1 VKASACLV
9 SFLVVAPFWA
19 CSANSARDDNH
30 VGSGGSN
37 SGGSNSGGTSAGG
50 SSSGAGGI
58 FVNDGGPG
66 GDGEAECGGQ
76 TFPLIRKPAKLLLV
90 LDRSGS
96 MKEAPDGAAASTR
109 KWDLVVPAV
118 NQVITQT
125 DAQVSWGLKTF
136 PEGTGAMCA
145 CTDTIDVA
153 IAAKNAAKVTAAV
166 TATTPDGDGT
176 PTGQAMRAAT
186 KYLKSLEA
194 AGDTD
199 QKYVLLATDGE
210 PSCVNG
216 SEVSQSTAR
225 PDAVSAVTE
234 AVTAGYHTFVVGVS
248 TNKTSAT
255 QALNDMAVAGQEARP
270 DPNPLATK
278 FYLANTKDE
287 LVNALSQITGVVLD
301 CRFDL
306 TDPPEAGE
314 HVGVRLGDERIP
326 PDSWSW
332 SADKKSIEVSGEWCN
347 KIKSGGADAVRVVY
361 GCPTDPIY

>member
-1 VKASACLV
+1 VKAYACLV

-19 CSANSARDDNH
+19 CSANSARDENR
-30 VGSGGSN
+30 VGGGSSGGGN
-37 SGGSNSGGTSAGG
+37 GGTSAGG
-50 SSSGAGGI
+50 SSGAGSGGI
-58 FVNDGGPG
+58 LINDAASA

-76 TFPLIRKPAKLLLV
+76 TFPLIRKPAKILLV

-96 MKEAPDGAAASTR
+96 MQDPPDGAAASTR

-125 DAQVSWGLKTF
+125 DAQVSWGMKSF
-136 PEGTGAMCA
+136 PEGSGTYCA
-145 CTDTIDVA
+145 VTDVIDVP
-153 IAAKNAAKVTAAV
+153 IAAKNAGKVTAAV
-166 TATTPDGDGT
+166 TGMMADGDGT

-186 KYLKSLEA
+186 KYLTSLDA

-199 QKYVLLATDGE
+199 QKYILLATDGE

-216 SEVSQSTAR
+216 QEVSQATAR
-225 PDAVSAVTE
+225 PDAVAAVTE

-248 TNKTSAT
+248 TNKTAAT
-255 QALNDMAVAGQEARP
+255 QALNDMAVAGQEPRG

-287 LVNALSQITGVVLD
+287 LVKALSDITGVVLD

-314 HVGVRLGDERIP
+314 HVGVRLGSDRIP
-326 PDSWSW
+326 PDFWSW
-332 SADKKSIEVSGEWCN
+332 TPDKKSIEVSGEWCE
-347 KIKSGGADAVRVVY
+347 KIKSGGADSVRVVY